1 VLPITIYN
9 EFTNYANFA
18 LAASLS
24 MALGLLTWG
33 VLWLGRRLG
42 ARAGVGRQIGRRRL
56 KESPSMRSSAHTPPP
71 LLLALTALVALFMLA
86 RWCCRCWPGWWSTT
100 APA

>member
-1 VLPITIYN
+1 VLPITLYN

-33 VLWLGRRLG
+33 VLRLG
-42 ARAGVGRQIGRRRL
+42 AGWAKRPAAARKAARFEGAV
-56 KESPSMRSSAHTPPP
+56 PCAFAHTPPP

-86 RWCCRCWPGWWSTT
+86 RWSSRCWPGWWSTT